1 MKSLITRI
9 NIYSSLFLLR
19 FAVAIIL
26 LMHSIPSIYTNG
38 VQEFGSLYLNQ
49 IGFAPVGVPL
59 AWAIKLSHVATAVCL
74 LFQIYTRWV
83 VLITIPILIAG
94 IILIHS
100 KDGWFVVGYGRNGI
114 EFNFLLIFVLLAIAF
129 HERSTENHQRM
140 NH

>member
-1 MKSLITRI
+1 MKSLISRM

-19 FAVAIIL
+19 FAVAVIL

-38 VQEFGSLYLNQ
+38 VHEFGSLYLNK

-59 AWAIKLSHVATAVCL
+59 AWAIKLSHAASAVCL
-74 LFQIYTRWV
+74 LFQIFTRWA

-94 IILIHS
+94 IFLIHS

-114 EFNFLLIFVLLAIAF
+114 EFNFLLIFALLAIAF
-129 HERSTENHQRM
+129 YKRPSENNQSV
-140 NH
+140 